1 MQAGES
7 RMVTSYNPADAL
19 PCQNSI
25 SAVAAGNPQA
35 KFRDCVKWKN
45 ANAAVAN
52 QALQRSW
59 MIVATR
65 QPAATKSSWS
75 LLYAQQKELVRSW
88 NHVVRGVACEYYY
101 HSKNQP
107 LSKSTQLIKEA
118 VHLE

>member
-52 QALQRSW
+52 QALQRS
-59 MIVATR
+59 
-65 QPAATKSSWS
+65 
-75 LLYAQQKELVRSW
+75 
-88 NHVVRGVACEYYY
+88 
-101 HSKNQP
+101 
-107 LSKSTQLIKEA
+107 
-118 VHLE
+118 